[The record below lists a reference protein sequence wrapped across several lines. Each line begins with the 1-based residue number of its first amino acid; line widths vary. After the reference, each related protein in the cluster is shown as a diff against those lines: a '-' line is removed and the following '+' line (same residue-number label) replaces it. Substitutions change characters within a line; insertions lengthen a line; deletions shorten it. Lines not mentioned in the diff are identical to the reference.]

1 MVYWEA
7 TENVTVNFLTTAAEI
22 EQRLRQI
29 LAGRLINRQ
38 KGVVISCQIELTS
51 GVVLPPAEPAEF
63 VDQRLGPPTTFGNV
77 TVHGSLSDLSRLTI
91 YFNQAAAARFSFH
104 DGGAE
109 CHLVVSA
116 HIFGTGK
123 LEDVV
128 FTSLAPLLRREKLI
142 MVHAFAAVNPAADR
156 ALMLVGRSESGKTT
170 TGLNLLLNGWQ
181 LLGNDI
187 VLLTPHQGEVWGLPT
202 PGLVTIRPPT
212 FDLLPDLKRFKASR
226 DIDLNS
232 DQLNV
237 WAEPTRLTAIY
248 FPHVK
253 EQAHTER
260 RPISQ
265 ALALAR
271 LMEESV
277 DLWDKSVVE
286 DHIKFL
292 AQLIQKTQTFQ
303 LELGQDMSQL
313 LKVV

>member
-1 MVYWEA
+1 MVYWEVS
-7 TENVTVNFLTTAAEI
+7 ENVTVKFLTAAAEI

-29 LAGRLINRQ
+29 FAGRLINHK
-38 KGVVISCQIELTS
+38 KGVVISCYIELIS
-51 GVVLPPAEPAEF
+51 GVVPPPAEPAEF
-63 VDQRLGPPTTFGNV
+63 VDERLGPPTSFGNV
-77 TVHGSLSDLSRLTI
+77 TVHGSLTDLSRLTI

-104 DGGAE
+104 DGEAE
-109 CHLVVSA
+109 LRLVVSA

-123 LEDVV
+123 FEDAV

-142 MVHAFAAVNPAADR
+142 MVHAFAAVNPETDR

-187 VLLTPHQGEVWGLPT
+187 VILTPHQGEVWGLPT

-212 FDLLPDLKRFKASR
+212 FDLLPDLKRLSANQ
-226 DIDLNS
+226 DLNS

-237 WAEPTRLTAIY
+237 WAGPTRLNAVY
-248 FPHVK
+248 FPQIE
-253 EQAHTER
+253 EQAHTQR
-260 RPISQ
+260 RPIPQS
-265 ALALAR
+265 LALAH

-286 DHIKFL
+286 EHIKFL
-292 AQLIQKTQTFQ
+292 AQLIRKAQIFQ